1 MKHRL
6 PTYPISGQRGV
17 TLVEL
22 MVAMT
27 IGLIVLAGLAV
38 MFANSSRAG
47 RELDSTSRQIEN
59 GRYAVELLA
68 QELAVAG
75 YYGEV
80 PAASAVYTA
89 PTPNACA
96 TTLAD
101 LGWDPATKK
110 RPRPL
115 EGLSAT
121 DIAAL
126 TCATSPSSTSPGLV
140 LRRLETST
148 TPQASVDD
156 STGIAYVQTSQCNND
171 TAATAYVFAAQKSA
185 FTLRNLACTAAADV
199 RRYIARIYYVARCN
213 ECAGAGADTVPTLKR
228 VELTG
233 NAFTV
238 TPLASGIEHI
248 ALEYGFDTNNDGVPD
263 VYRTTLSGVAGA
275 EDNKWENVVTARVYV
290 LARTDDESAGH
301 NDTKRYVMG
310 LHGTLGPYADK
321 HKRKLFVTTAKL
333 QNVAG
338 PRER

>member
-1 MKHRL
+1 MKHRMR
-6 PTYPISGQRGV
+6 TYSKSGQRGV

-27 IGLIVLAGLAV
+27 IGLIVLAGLAM

-80 PAASAVYTA
+80 PAASAVYT
-89 PTPNACA
+89 TPGACA
-96 TTLAD
+96 TALD
-101 LGWDPATKK
+101 QLGWDNDTKK
-110 RPRPL
+110 RPSPL
-115 EGLSAT
+115 EGKTAT
-121 DIAAL
+121 EVAAL
-126 TCATSPSSTSPGLV
+126 TCASNPSSTSPAVV
-140 LRRLETST
+140 LRRLDTTS

-156 STGIAYVQTSQCNND
+156 SAAVVYVQTSQCNSD
-171 TAATAYVFAAQKSA
+171 TAATAYIVAAQKSA
-185 FTLRNLACTAAADV
+185 FTLRNLACNAVGDV
-199 RRYIARIYYVARCN
+199 RRYITRIYYVASCN
-213 ECAGAGADTVPTLKR
+213 ECTGAGADKVPTLKR
-228 VELTG
+228 AELTG
-233 NAFTV
+233 NVVTV

-248 ALEYGFDTNNDGVPD
+248 ALEYGFDTNGDGVPD
-263 VYRTTLSGVAGA
+263 VYRIDLSGVAGA

-301 NDTKRYVMG
+301 SDSKRYVMG
-310 LHGTLGPYADK
+310 LHGALGPYADK